1 MTAEYNKAL
10 PQVTLAT
17 RPFWDGARRHELMA
31 YKCLNC
37 GRYYWPAVHCMVC
50 KKPEMAWVKISGK
63 GEIFTFTIIHQAS
76 HPAWQAEIPYN
87 VSWVKLDEGPIILS
101 KITGCENEDIYLG
114 MRVEAVFDDVTEDVT
129 LPMFRPVSDNLK

>member
-1 MTAEYNKAL
+1 MAEYNKAL

-37 GRYYWPAVHCMVC
+37 GQYYWPAVHCMVC
-50 KKPEMAWVKISGK
+50 KKPEMEWVKISGK
-63 GEIFTFTIIHQAS
+63 GEIFTFTIIHRAS

-101 KITGCENEDIYLG
+101 KITGCENEDLYLG
-114 MRVEAVFDDVTEDVT
+114 MRVEAVFDDVTEEVT